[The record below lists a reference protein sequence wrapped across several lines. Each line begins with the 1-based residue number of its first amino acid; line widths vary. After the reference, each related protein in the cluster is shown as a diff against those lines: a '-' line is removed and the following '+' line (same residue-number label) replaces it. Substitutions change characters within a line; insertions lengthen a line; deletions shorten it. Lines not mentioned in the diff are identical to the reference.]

1 MTTPSHPSDPTPAP
15 SALPEDP
22 ALAAAVLEIEAHVA
36 QDGWDQPARLYAL
49 VDTAALVAQ
58 EPALAAAMSIDGPG
72 DEGSFTPIEQEGLP
86 TGRALE
92 EALHSIVWPDSVA
105 GCAAVIERL
114 VLPPG
119 TDDEIPDDPTSAELF
134 AREHPDRQEVRMVAG
149 VTRAGAAYCAL
160 RLRAH
165 DDDQSVVNGTDLVP
179 GLLELLH
186 ATMHET
192 DDDLHDTHHDTHHDE
207 PEQGPA

>member
-1 MTTPSHPSDPTPAP
+1 MSTPSHPSPSDPTPEP

-49 VDTAALVAQ
+49 VETAALVAQ

-86 TGRALE
+86 PGRALE

-192 DDDLHDTHHDTHHDE
+192 DDDLHDEHG
-207 PEQGPA
+207 QGPA

>member
-1 MTTPSHPSDPTPAP
+1 MTTDAP
-15 SALPEDP
+15 VALPEDP

-36 QDGWDQPARLYAL
+36 QAGWDQPARLYAL
-49 VDTAALVAQ
+49 VDTAELVAQ
-58 EPALAAAMSIDGPG
+58 EPALAAAMAIDGPAE
-72 DEGSFTPIEQEGLP
+72 DGSFTPIEQEGLP
-86 TGRALE
+86 PGQSLE
-92 EALHSIVWPDSVA
+92 QALHVIAWPDSVA

-149 VTRAGAAYCAL
+149 VTRAGASYCAL

-165 DDDQSVVNGTDLVP
+165 DDEQSVVNGTELVP

-186 ATMHET
+186 ATLSDAPT
-192 DDDLHDTHHDTHHDE
+192 DTPD
-207 PEQGPA
+207 QGPPA

>member
-1 MTTPSHPSDPTPAP
+1 MTDTPLPDGQPD
-15 SALPEDP
+15 ALPEDP

-36 QDGWDQPARLYAL
+36 QDGWDPPARLYAL

-58 EPALAAAMSIDGPG
+58 EPALAAAMGIDGPG
-72 DEGSFTPIEQEGLP
+72 DDGSFTPIEQDGLP
-86 TGRALE
+86 PGQALE
-92 EALHSIVWPDSVA
+92 EALGSIAWPGSVS

-119 TDDEIPDDPTSAELF
+119 VDDDIPDDPTSAELF

-149 VTRAGAAYCAL
+149 VTRAGASYCAL

-165 DDDQSVVNGTDLVP
+165 DDEQSVVNGTELVP
-179 GLLELLH
+179 GLLDLLH
-186 ATMHET
+186 ATLQ
-192 DDDLHDTHHDTHHDE
+192 DDAPDPGADQTTHRHDQ
-207 PEQGPA
+207 QGQP